1 MSHRM
6 YNVFVRPAAE
16 VAKRL
21 AGVVMLR
28 PGASRGEVESAMVS
42 LPMPLYVPRGA
53 DRMRWSGAKLV
64 ITTAEGDEVT
74 ASPGLAL
81 PRTMR
86 AMLHGRNESTDNSV
100 ARIAGRV
107 LSAYDDASWE
117 TDPDQINGLVSNG
130 LTRIEAE
137 VVAANL
143 IHKGIDPSRVSTS
156 YDGEDGWVWLL
167 IGKGR

>member
-6 YNVFVRPAAE
+6 YNVFVRPAGE
-16 VAKRL
+16 VAKHL

-86 AMLHGRNESTDNSV
+86 AMLHGRDVAPSPTVRSSKPSYHERMTDEQWTLALQTELDHV
-100 ARIAGRV
+100 FGGWMTPQVMKDWA
-107 LSAYDDASWE
+107 
-117 TDPDQINGLVSNG
+117 P
-130 LTRIEAE
+130 
-137 VVAANL
+137 L
-143 IHKGIDPSRVSTS
+143 IHTSKGIRRPIADVVRDIRK
-156 YDGEDGWVWLL
+156 YE
-167 IGKGR
+167 KGG

>member
-6 YNVFVRPAAE
+6 YNVFVRPAGE

-64 ITTAEGDEVT
+64 ITTAEGGEVT

-100 ARIAGRV
+100 
-107 LSAYDDASWE
+107 DDDPVRMTRGEWE
-117 TDPDQINGLVSNG
+117 HKLQ
-130 LTRIEAE
+130 TRLDSIYGGSL
-137 VVAANL
+137 AADLMKQYAAL
-143 IHKGIDPSRVSTS
+143 IHTS
-156 YDGEDGWVWLL
+156 YGVRRQVRAVVRDIQSYERGA
-167 IGKGR
+167 